1 MADIYITK
9 ASGEKSRFSEEKLR
23 ASLKR
28 AGANHDQVNYII
40 KEITANLYEGMSTK
54 KIYGM
59 AFKMLREGSRHMA
72 ARYHLKQAIMEL
84 GPSGFPF
91 EKYIAEILNCKNY
104 KTETGQVLQ
113 GKCVTHEIDVIAQKD
128 SEVYLIECKYHNQA
142 GKFTDVQVPL
152 YIQSRFRDVEYE
164 LLKNKQYADKI
175 LRPWVVTNTRFSIDA
190 LRYGTCMGMNLL
202 AWDYPVNY
210 GLKEQIDELGLY
222 PLTCLTSL
230 TKSEKQLLLDRR
242 IVLCREIHNNRQ
254 LLESL
259 GIKPNRISTIMM
271 EAEQLCEYHLSIC
284 RKK

>member
-1 MADIYITK
+1 MADIYVTK

-28 AGANHDQVNYII
+28 AGADHDQANYII
-40 KEITANLYEGMSTK
+40 KEISANLYEGMPTK

-59 AFKMLREGSRHMA
+59 AFKMLREGSRHIA

-91 EKYIAEILNCKNY
+91 EKYIAEILHCKNY
-104 KTETGQVLQ
+104 DTLTGQILQ
-113 GKCVTHEIDVIAQKD
+113 GKCVTHEIDVVAKKD
-128 SEVYLIECKYHNQA
+128 NQVFLIECKYHNQS

-164 LLKNKQYADKI
+164 LLKDQSYADKQ
-175 LRPWVVTNTRFSIDA
+175 LKSWVVTNTRFSVDA

-230 TKSEKQLLLDRR
+230 TRTEKQMLLDRK
-242 IVLCREIHNNRQ
+242 IVLCREIYNNKQ
-254 LLESL
+254 ILESL
-259 GIKPNRISTIMM
+259 GIKPGRINTIMM
-271 EAEQLCEYHLSIC
+271 EAEQLCEYNLSIC
-284 RKK
+284 RTK